1 MFRHAKI
8 RFRSSAALLP
18 ASRQP
23 CCRGAQPLR
32 AQRHI
37 TGRRLQIAGH
47 ASAPDS
53 GAARCTFNCEFPA
66 AFPAT
71 SLSET
76 VVRSKARVTCCQQ
89 RRKRFTIRNTK
100 RLPDFPAA
108 IAQKALQPL
117 RARKNCTDCHFGLPS
132 PPQIA
137 CDKLVPKFR
146 IGFGSAVASA
156 TWVEPR
162 RLRQER
168 ES

>member
-23 CCRGAQPLR
+23 RCRGAQPLR
-32 AQRHI
+32 AQRHF
-37 TGRRLQIAGH
+37 TGRGLQIAGH

-53 GAARCTFNCEFPA
+53 GAARCAFNCEFPA

-76 VVRSKARVTCCQQ
+76 VARSKARVTCCLQ

-108 IAQKALQPL
+108 IARKALQPL
-117 RARKNCTDCHFGLPS
+117 RARKNCTDCHLGLPS

-137 CDKLVPKFR
+137 CDKLTPKFTT
-146 IGFGSAVASA
+146 GFGSAVAS
-156 TWVEPR
+156 TSWVEPR
-162 RLRQER
+162 RLHEER